1 MSNDALVGY
10 MGAKSVMDK
19 VNGGISDS
27 MQGNSNQIAINEANR
42 IATQAVNKSKAS
54 SRTQLIL
61 VNGVLDLKKAL
72 EQARANTAD
81 WKKCAFRERT
91 GKLTWIKTIK
101 DLIKY
106 KHLDKTYEE
115 IRDHS
120 RKYYDANLEDNYKLM
135 DVKGKDNM
143 DIEIKG
149 DFPLL

>member
-10 MGAKSVMDK
+10 AAGKAVMDK
-19 VNGGISDS
+19 VNGDHHNAQEISSAKHDAALANQRANSAKDTTAGVVGIVISLKT
-27 MQGNSNQIAINEANR
+27 QLNEAR
-42 IATQAVNKSKAS
+42 
-54 SRTQLIL
+54 
-61 VNGVLDLKKAL
+61 AL
-72 EQARANTAD
+72 TAD
-81 WKKCAFRERT
+81 WKKCAFRERV

-120 RKYYDANLEDNYKLM
+120 LKYYDANLEDNYKLM
-135 DVKGKDNM
+135 DVKNKNNM